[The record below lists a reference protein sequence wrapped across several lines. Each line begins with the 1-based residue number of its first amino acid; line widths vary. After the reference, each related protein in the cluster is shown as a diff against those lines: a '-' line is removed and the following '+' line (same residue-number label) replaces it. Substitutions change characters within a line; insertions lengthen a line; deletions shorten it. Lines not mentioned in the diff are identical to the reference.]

1 MSEWEDPVGLPRFVA
16 WIRYGIAVFFWLE
29 QEALI
34 RWNPVFWE
42 NYCPAGPLMHRS
54 TSPDGSE
61 LRTSLLAFS
70 CHREPLDALLSI
82 TSGLSLTEVWN
93 ECSDFE

>member
-1 MSEWEDPVGLPRFVA
+1 MAITLLEPSVILAKVA
-16 WIRYGIAVFFWLE
+16 
-29 QEALI
+29 
-34 RWNPVFWE
+34 
-42 NYCPAGPLMHRS
+42 AGPSRRFTKTPFERPPS
-54 TSPDGSE
+54 GSE